1 MEAKVKKRRYFGRT
15 SYSDYGRAEQRRKI
29 NVLIDKGLSDKEIR
43 DILHVPEGTMGSW
56 RSKGYIKP
64 CNPTYGRDKSEGD
77 STQTT
82 LIGDD
87 PQDDTT
93 EIPDTVETV
102 EHMEDCDFNPAPYSP
117 CKMART
123 VVIEGAF
130 VHYED
135 RGDKSVFTVRDCD
148 VYGTK
153 EQIKD
158 RAEKLIKEL
167 QDFIY
172 SLEEE

>member
-1 MEAKVKKRRYFGRT
+1 METKRHTIYT
-15 SYSDYGRAEQRRKI
+15 DETRAEACKKI
-29 NVLIDKGLSDKEIR
+29 NTLIDHGLSDPEIEC
-43 DILHVPEGTMGSW
+43 ITGVPRGTITCW
-56 RSKGYIKP
+56 RMRGMVKK
-64 CNPTYGRDKSEGD
+64 CNRKRSLNVERNAEIAAH
-77 STQTT
+77 TT

-102 EHMEDCDFNPAPYSP
+102 EHMEDCDFEPTPYTLR
-117 CKMART
+117 KVTRT

-135 RGDKSVFTVRDCD
+135 RGDASIFTVQGADQ
-148 VYGTK
+148 YGTT

-158 RAEKLIKEL
+158 RAEKLIGEL
-167 QDFIY
+167 KDLIDI
-172 SLEEE
+172 LEEE

>member
-1 MEAKVKKRRYFGRT
+1 MEAERKKRRYFGRT
-15 SYSDYGRAEQRRKI
+15 NYSDSGRAEQRRKI
-29 NVLIDKGLSDKEIR
+29 NILIDKGLSDKEIR

-56 RSKGYIKP
+56 RSRGYIKP
-64 CNPTYGRDKSEGD
+64 CNPTYGRDKSEDD
-77 STQTT
+77 SIQTT

-102 EHMEDCDFNPAPYSP
+102 EHMEDCDFEPTPYTLR
-117 CKMART
+117 KVTRT

-135 RGDKSVFTVRDCD
+135 RGDASIFTVQGADQ
-148 VYGTK
+148 YGTT

-158 RAEKLIKEL
+158 RAEKLIEEL
-167 QDFIY
+167 KDLIDIM
-172 SLEEE
+172 EEE